1 MELTQDMIIDLAL
14 NVTGY
19 LVAAALSLVLYSLF
33 KRTPRAAGETSTD
46 TQTNT
51 EKAPRPARRPE
62 KAPARE
68 REDGRRSVQ
77 FVGFGGEA
85 KQSAGGEDG
94 SLRRNRADV
103 LRLARTMMRDGKSSG
118 EIKAAL
124 PVSDAELAVLD
135 YERK

>member
-33 KRTPRAAGETSTD
+33 KRTPRAAGEASTD
-46 TQTNT
+46 TETTT
-51 EKAPRPARRPE
+51 ETAPRPVRRPQT
-62 KAPARE
+62 ATARE

-85 KQSAGGEDG
+85 RQPAEGADG

-103 LRLARTMMRDGKSSG
+103 LRLARTMMRDGKSSV